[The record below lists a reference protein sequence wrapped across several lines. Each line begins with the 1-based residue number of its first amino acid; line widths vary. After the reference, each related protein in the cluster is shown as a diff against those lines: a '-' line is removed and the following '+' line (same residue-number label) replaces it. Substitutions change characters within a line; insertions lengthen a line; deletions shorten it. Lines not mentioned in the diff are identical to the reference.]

1 MNRITVYY
9 EQRVVGTIEVTR
21 DGPVFDYDPKWIAL
35 RGAFPLS
42 LQMPLSPRRV
52 PSSIFL
58 PWAANLLPEAENLR
72 AIGLHLGAAPDD
84 VIAILSRIG
93 RDTAGAFSID
103 QPGTPGTT
111 GWKVIARDTDLE
123 RIINELPS
131 KPFMVGEDGVS
142 MSLAG
147 VQSKMGVAR
156 NSKGQLCI
164 PLNGTPSTHI
174 LKPDSANLF
183 GSVQNEAFC
192 LTLAEVCRLPVAQV
206 TTGIAG
212 DRTYLL
218 VTRYDRI
225 KQQDKWRRLHQE
237 DFCQAMG
244 KPPSAKYESN
254 QSGQQGPTLA
264 DMFALTRQAMGAADV
279 IKLLDHVAFNIL
291 VCNTDAH
298 AKNYSLMISGR
309 GTTLAPIYDVM
320 CASVWPNVTRNLAH
334 RIAGKN
340 RGEHLKRRHWQ
351 RFARDCSLNAPRLL
365 IRIEQLAHAVIN
377 NAEATA
383 DTVRNM
389 PAGDHPI
396 LKQCVTEVTARAH
409 AIVHGLSDIDRRPPG
424 EKTDL

>member
-1 MNRITVYY
+1 MSGITVYY
-9 EQRVVGTIEVTR
+9 EQRVVGTIKVAS
-21 DGPVFDYDPKWIAL
+21 DGPAFDYDPDWLSL

-52 PSSIFL
+52 LSSVFL
-58 PWAANLLPEAENLR
+58 PWAANLLPEAGNLR
-72 AIGLHLGAAPDD
+72 AIGLQLGAAPDD
-84 VIAILSRIG
+84 VIAILSKIG

-103 QPGTPGTT
+103 RPGSPSTT
-111 GWKVIARDTDLE
+111 GWKVIGNDADLE

-131 KPFMVGEDGVS
+131 KPFMIGEDGVS

-147 VQSKMGVAR
+147 VQSKMGVAL
-156 NSKGQLCI
+156 NAEGQLCI
-164 PLNGTPSTHI
+164 PVNGAPSTHI
-174 LKPDSANLF
+174 LKPDSTNLF

-192 LTLAEVCRLPVAQV
+192 LSLAKLCGLPVSEV
-206 TTGIAG
+206 TTGTVG

-225 KQQDKWRRLHQE
+225 EQQGKWRRLHQE
-237 DFCQAMG
+237 DFCQALG

-264 DMFALTRQAMGAADV
+264 DMFALTRRAMGASDV
-279 IKLLDHVAFNIL
+279 IKLIDHLLFNIL

-309 GTTLAPIYDVM
+309 GSTLAQIYDVM

-334 RIAGKN
+334 KIAGKN

-351 RFARDCSLNAPRLL
+351 RFAQDCSLNAPRLL
-365 IRIEQLAHAVIN
+365 IRIEQLAKAVI
-377 NAEATA
+377 AHADAAA

-389 PAGDHPI
+389 PAGDHSI
-396 LKQCVTEVTARAH
+396 LEQCITEVTTRARS
-409 AIVHGLSDIDRRPPG
+409 VVNGLADMNNEAARR
-424 EKTDL
+424 KTDR